1 MPVLGPSHTC
11 RDPACPALPTGRPLP
26 TSRVTHRGTGNVS
39 LSVALLRPSGNLEA
53 PVGESGS
60 PPRPLR
66 PSSGRNPHSYGN
78 FCPNWN
84 WRGQRPLQ
92 LRAGQGRVGPGQVLT
107 AGRLPKTAPSG
118 PLRWALGLGHRRVTW
133 RESVR
138 PNTGLGDQEPRHGQR
153 GARLHK
159 PGWCL
164 Q

>member
-11 RDPACPALPTGRPLP
+11 WDPACPALPTGRPLP

-39 LSVALLRPSGNLEA
+39 LSVALLRPFGNLEA
-53 PVGESGS
+53 PAGESGS

-92 LRAGQGRVGPGQVLT
+92 LRAGQGRDGAWPGPDCWTPSQDRAKWALTVGSWAGTPQSDMERVREAKHGAGGPGAQT
-107 AGRLPKTAPSG
+107 WAERG
-118 PLRWALGLGHRRVTW
+118 PA
-133 RESVR
+133 S
-138 PNTGLGDQEPRHGQR
+138 
-153 GARLHK
+153 
-159 PGWCL
+159 
-164 Q
+164 